1 MSLELIA
8 EFDPFLAEYI
18 PQYGNR
24 GRGHVSYFSSTT
36 YDELIEIMAKKV
48 FNTIVSEIKR
58 NRYYLKAHVDQLFF
72 IIRSVNSDGKPVK
85 CFLGFKHNVGHKA
98 EQLIEAGEFETW
110 DIDIKDCRGQS
121 FDNASKMSGAYN
133 SGL

>member
-24 GRGHVSYFSSTT
+24 GRGHVSYFSPTT

-58 NRYYLKAHVDQLFF
+58 NRYYLKLKLFF
-72 IIRSVNSDGKPVK
+72 IIRSVNNDGKPVK

-98 EQLIEAGEFETW
+98 EQLIEAVMESSRLGTL
-110 DIDIKDCRGQS
+110 I
-121 FDNASKMSGAYN
+121 
-133 SGL
+133 

>member
-18 PQYGNR
+18 PQYGNP

-72 IIRSVNSDGKPVK
+72 IIRSVNNDSKPVK
-85 CFLGFKHNVGHKA
+85 CFQGFKHNVGHKA
-98 EQLIEAGEFETW
+98 EQLIEAVMESLRLG
-110 DIDIKDCRGQS
+110 ILI
-121 FDNASKMSGAYN
+121 
-133 SGL
+133 